1 MSRIFIFLW
10 YVYSRYQ
17 FWMLGI
23 GFIALLAGI
32 GLSIYGGD
40 KISAA
45 HIVLFAIA
53 GCLMAAPMLAG
64 WPFME
69 HWNRQ
74 YVFAHGL
81 ETDAVVVKVHPTKI
95 RIAGPSDEPGSPVDK
110 YEIALLLP
118 DGKMR
123 QAFFYDAFYLN
134 SFYPNERGMAS
145 TPVGTKL
152 KIRYLPAH
160 PDNFI
165 ILNDRHQEHDRMI
178 ADKAAEEQRK
188 QEAEKARL
196 IEELKKNR

>member
-23 GFIALLAGI
+23 GLIALFAGI
-32 GLSIYGGD
+32 GLSIYGSNE
-40 KISAA
+40 ISAVP
-45 HIVLFAIA
+45 IVLFAIA
-53 GCLMAAPMLAG
+53 GCLMAAPLLAG

-69 HWNRQ
+69 RWNRRYIFQ
-74 YVFAHGL
+74 HGL
-81 ETDAVVVKVHPTKI
+81 DTNAVVVKVHPTNI
-95 RIAGPSDEPGSPVDK
+95 RIGGPNDEPGSPVDK
-110 YEIALLLP
+110 YEIALSLP
-118 DGKMR
+118 DGEMR
-123 QAFFYDAFYLN
+123 QAFFHDAFYLN
-134 SFYPNERGMAS
+134 NFYPNERGMAS

-165 ILNDRHQEHDRMI
+165 IINDRYEVYDRMM

-188 QEAEKARL
+188 QEAEKASL
-196 IEELKKNR
+196 IQELKKNR